1 MTATPTAKS
10 EEFLLTMQGLDNYR
24 LSLYGMDNGGL
35 FQKRSHM
42 LEAEQRMNSTNS
54 GIIMQDGLKNR
65 LDFCNIVNS
74 IYGTAITCEI
84 NETLTNVDGVLGQ
97 APIPQTGEEVN
108 AMGEEEIENE

>member
-1 MTATPTAKS
+1 
-10 EEFLLTMQGLDNYR
+10 
-24 LSLYGMDNGGL
+24 
-35 FQKRSHM
+35 M

-84 NETLTNVDGVLGQ
+84 NETLTNEPSSLCSL
-97 APIPQTGEEVN
+97 APTGEEVKEEVKEE
-108 AMGEEEIENE
+108 GEETTND

>member
-1 MTATPTAKS
+1 
-10 EEFLLTMQGLDNYR
+10 
-24 LSLYGMDNGGL
+24 
-35 FQKRSHM
+35 M

-84 NETLTNVDGVLGQ
+84 NETLTNVDTNLDGVLGQ
-97 APIPQTGEEVN
+97 APIPQTGEEVKEEVKEE
-108 AMGEEEIENE
+108 GEETTND